1 MNMFKGTDAKTPEE
15 YIKNLPDD
23 RRATFETVHKAILKA
38 IPKLKPRIIYGM
50 IGYGKYHYK
59 SKSGREGDW
68 SLVLLANQKN
78 YISLYVCA
86 AEDGQYIA
94 EKNKDRLGKV
104 SVGKSCIRFKKLED
118 LNLDV
123 ATELAKKA
131 EKLGDSGDFAL

>member
-1 MNMFKGTDAKTPEE
+1 MNMFKGTTAKTVDE
-15 YIKNLPDD
+15 YINMLPDD
-23 RRATFETVHKAILKA
+23 RKEIIETVHKAIMKA
-38 IPKLKPRIIYGM
+38 IPKEKPQLMYGM
-50 IGYGKYHYK
+50 IGYGLYHYK

-68 SLVLLANQKN
+68 SFVLLANQKN

-86 AEDGQYIA
+86 VDDGQYIA

-123 ATELAKKA
+123 AIELAKEA
-131 EKLGDSGDFAL
+131 VRLGGLGNFAM